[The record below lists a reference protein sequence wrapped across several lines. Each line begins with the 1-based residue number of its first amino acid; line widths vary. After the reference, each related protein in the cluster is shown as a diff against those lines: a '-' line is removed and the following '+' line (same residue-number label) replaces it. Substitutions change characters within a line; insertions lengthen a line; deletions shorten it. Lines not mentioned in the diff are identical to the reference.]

1 MGTRAHKA
9 SPRPTMPL
17 STIVGTQPLLDKDLK
32 PVDVDKVANGAP
44 LVGLYFSAHWCGP
57 CRAFTPKLV
66 TFKQMLAEEDVDLPI
81 IFASS
86 DRDEA
91 AMKEYFATMN
101 GGGNCNFHAFPQG
114 GPRINELKKKYGVSG
129 IPWLVILDADGNLV
143 LNEADTEVPQG
154 PVAYKNWLKKTEA
167 QPAA

>member
-91 AMKEYFATMN
+91 AMKQYYATMS
-101 GGGNCNFHAFPQG
+101 NFHAFPHG
-114 GPRINELKKKYGVSG
+114 DARINELK
-129 IPWLVILDADGNLV
+129 
-143 LNEADTEVPQG
+143 
-154 PVAYKNWLKKTEA
+154 
-167 QPAA
+167 